1 MKPSV
6 VLAVLL
12 CLASG
17 PVAAADATCRDYLK
31 ASGDDR
37 ALFNG
42 FVFGYTSA
50 KLEQRS
56 DDEVNAATATVLRM
70 VGLYCEKKP
79 DDRVRNVIAGFA
91 TIVARLKNIEI

>member
-1 MKPSV
+1 MKPSL

-17 PVAAADATCRDYLK
+17 PAAAADATCRDYLK

-42 FVFGYTSA
+42 FVFGFTSA
-50 KLEQRS
+50 KLEHRS
-56 DDEVNAATATVLRM
+56 DNEVNAATTTVLQM

-79 DDRVRNVIAGFA
+79 DDRVSNVIEGFA
-91 TIVARLKNIEI
+91 TIVSRLKK